1 MPVQVRKGIAVH
13 QQQGWTA
20 PTRHRDDT
28 RAAGLDFRSL
38 EAVEHGFRK
47 KVVPAVE
54 ASITI
59 RFAAR
64 GQQRTKIKR

>member
-1 MPVQVRKGIAVH
+1 MIKRIAVH
-13 QQQGWTA
+13 QEKRWSAAAG
-20 PTRHRDDT
+20 HCDDT